1 MNKVQMRTDIKKLLM
16 GFSQEDRIA
25 KSKAACQN
33 FTGTSQYN
41 DSSVIMVFL
50 SLPHEVD
57 TAGIILDAWQK
68 GKTVAVPKVSWQQR
82 NMIAVE
88 LSSLESGLPVG
99 SNGLR
104 NPTSGVPVP
113 VEDIDVVVTPGLG
126 FDTDGGRIGRGGGYY
141 DRFFAAKGLKAVK
154 IGFGFQDQVLDEVPM
169 MEHDQKLDMLVTDK
183 EVVVIN

>member
-1 MNKVQMRTDIKKLLM
+1 MNKVQMRTEIKKLLM
-16 GFSQEDRIA
+16 GLSPEDRIA
-25 KSKAACQN
+25 KSKAACHN
-33 FTGTSQYN
+33 FAGTSQYK

-57 TAGIILDAWQK
+57 TAGIIIDAWQN

-82 NMIAVE
+82 NMIPVE
-88 LSSLESGLPVG
+88 LNSLESGLPVG

-104 NPTSGVPVP
+104 NPTAGVPVP
-113 VEDIDVVVTPGLG
+113 VEDIDMVIAPGLG

-141 DRFFAAKGLKAVK
+141 DRFFSAKGLGAVK
-154 IGFGFQDQVLDEVPM
+154 AGLGFSEQVVDDVPM
-169 MEHDQKLDMLVTDK
+169 MEHDQRLDVLVTDK